1 MRRASSSSRAR
12 RWLALLLLAVASAA
26 SPARAVAE
34 ASKTSPD
41 PEQSATPLRSSSSPT
56 PANVSVLLRDTPL
69 IPVELLYGQPVAAD
83 PQISPDGLWLSF
95 LAPSPPNNTLNV
107 FVAPLRNSS
116 SPSEP
121 SQELPPKAFQLTRET
136 AYDIDPGQYQWS
148 PDSRFVLYLFDRDPR
163 VGDQY
168 RLWRKDI
175 TKPEEEAVDLL
186 PEFSTA
192 RRSSGSGGAAAS
204 APSNRTLPPG
214 LMGDKLHIG
223 QFFLSEKVP
232 DLALIT
238 IDERSPGIFD
248 VYRLDL
254 ATGELKLDTLNP
266 GDVASWVP
274 DKFLRVRGARALL
287 PAGGGVFR
295 TRSVRSPYIDLKK
308 QQDELVAR
316 KKKNGG
322 SNKAAASS
330 PPLSEEEER
339 IASAKPY
346 PWVRDDA
353 KETTDWK
360 EVARWNSS
368 DVFIPVS
375 AAGHAFAFA
384 NEGKSVLVL
393 TSANASAVRLVQLS
407 ASTGKLEKVLAEG
420 DKGKNEDVVATAF
433 DAVTGD
439 LAAFATERLRRK
451 WRTTAK
457 GWDPDAELV
466 HKALNGSDE
475 FSVASKASDNSRVIL
490 RFVSDTA
497 PPTYYL
503 LDRRDKRNR
512 TVTKQITELPGLDN
526 YTLAPQKGFEV
537 RARDGL
543 LLPSYVT
550 LPPAWIAANES
561 ASSSKNSSTPRPGP
575 LPLVVVVRAQ
585 PWARDS
591 FGFTPAVQAIANLG
605 AAVLQVNFRG
615 SSGFGRAFVARAAG
629 EWGLRMTEDLVDA
642 VDWAVKEG
650 IADPK
655 RVAIFGFSY
664 GGYAALDALTTH
676 PEVFSCAASLS
687 GAARFDSA
695 RSLNPPG
702 WVPPPAAPGSEAAAR
717 FEERGYEI
725 SPLSHVDNLRG
736 TSNSSSNS
744 NSSSP
749 QWLLQAIG
757 GRDDGKLQAAAR
769 ELAKEAAKRGVVSEL
784 LVYPKEGHALRLDE
798 SRVDFGSRLTRFL
811 GRCLGI
817 ADEGRE
823 PAPVEVEDADVV
835 VEVEAP
841 ALAEEF
847 SSSSS
852 SPSARPRLIKLEDRA
867 PALNTTD
874 RLEEAGVAAKS
885 GSSGSSSG
893 GR

>member
-1 MRRASSSSRAR
+1 M
-12 RWLALLLLAVASAA
+12 
-26 SPARAVAE
+26 
-34 ASKTSPD
+34 
-41 PEQSATPLRSSSSPT
+41 
-56 PANVSVLLRDTPL
+56 
-69 IPVELLYGQPVAAD
+69 
-83 PQISPDGLWLSF
+83 
-95 LAPSPPNNTLNV
+95 
-107 FVAPLRNSS
+107 
-116 SPSEP
+116 
-121 SQELPPKAFQLTRET
+121 
-136 AYDIDPGQYQWS
+136 
-148 PDSRFVLYLFDRDPR
+148 
-163 VGDQY
+163 
-168 RLWRKDI
+168 
-175 TKPEEEAVDLL
+175 
-186 PEFSTA
+186 
-192 RRSSGSGGAAAS
+192 
-204 APSNRTLPPG
+204 
-214 LMGDKLHIG
+214 
-223 QFFLSEKVP
+223 
-232 DLALIT
+232 
-238 IDERSPGIFD
+238 
-248 VYRLDL
+248 
-254 ATGELKLDTLNP
+254 
-266 GDVASWVP
+266 
-274 DKFLRVRGARALL
+274 
-287 PAGGGVFR
+287 
-295 TRSVRSPYIDLKK
+295 
-308 QQDELVAR
+308 
-316 KKKNGG
+316 
-322 SNKAAASS
+322 
-330 PPLSEEEER
+330 
-339 IASAKPY
+339 
-346 PWVRDDA
+346 
-353 KETTDWK
+353 
-360 EVARWNSS
+360 
-368 DVFIPVS
+368 S

-407 ASTGKLEKVLAEG
+407 ASNGKVEKVLAEG
-420 DKGKNEDVVATAF
+420 QKGKNEDVVATAF

-457 GWDPDAELV
+457 AWDPDAELV

-512 TVTKQITELPGLDN
+512 TVTKQITERRRRRVFFFFFSFFLLFLLLAFSHTFFFSLEYKRNPQQELPGLEN
-526 YTLAPQKGFEV
+526 YTLAPQKGFEI

-629 EWGLRMTEDLVDA
+629 EWGARMTEDLVDA
-642 VDWAVKEG
+642 VGWAVKEG
-650 IADPK
+650 IADRK

-676 PEVFSCAASLS
+676 PDVFSCAASLS
-687 GAARFDSA
+687 GAARFESA

-736 TSNSSSNS
+736 RNSSSNNS
-744 NSSSP
+744 SSSP

-817 ADEGRE
+817 AGEGRE

-835 VEVEAP
+835 VEVEA
-841 ALAEEF
+841 AGSAAAAKEDS

-852 SPSARPRLIKLEDRA
+852 SPSARPRLIKLEDRV
-867 PALNTTD
+867 PAFNTTE
-874 RLEEAGVAAKS
+874 RIEKAGVATKS

-893 GR
+893 R